1 MTNDTEKRQHD
12 ETLGWSYG
20 GQALIEGVLMRG
32 KYIAA
37 IAVRPPEE
45 AIVVKTEPL
54 SALYRGKISKVPF
67 LRGIPMLWDALGL
80 GMRALFYSAEVVG
93 QAEDPDF
100 SMEGGATFLTGG
112 LSILLGVGLFMV
124 LPSFVAGLIV
134 PSQALLFNVIE
145 GLIRLSLLIGYIA
158 AIGQMED
165 IRRVFAYHGA
175 EHKTINAYE
184 DGAALTVEGVRPY
197 PRQHARCGTAFLLI
211 VVLISV
217 LVFAPFG
224 RPALWL
230 RVLSR
235 LALIPVITGIAYEV
249 LRFTGKHEEHPLVQA
264 VIAPNLAL
272 QNLTTREPTDDML
285 EVAITALQSVLE
297 GEETARHSA
306 ERDSGPPVPAEAN
319 PG

>member
-1 MTNDTEKRQHD
+1 MTDERETRNQE

-37 IAVRPPEE
+37 IAVRPPDEE
-45 AIVVKTEPL
+45 IVVKIEPL
-54 SALYRGKISKVPF
+54 SALYRGKISKIPF

-100 SMEGGATFLTGG
+100 SMEGGTTFVTGAF
-112 LSILLGVGLFMV
+112 SILLGMGLFMV
-124 LPSFVAGLIV
+124 LPSFIAGLIV
-134 PSQALLFNVIE
+134 PEQALLFNVIE
-145 GLIRLSLLIGYIA
+145 GFIRLGLLIGYIA

-175 EHKTINAYE
+175 EHKTINAHE
-184 DGAALTVEGVRPY
+184 AGAPLTVDGIRPY

-224 RPALWL
+224 RPTLWV
-230 RVLSR
+230 RILSR

-249 LRFTGKHEEHPLVQA
+249 LRFTGKHEEHPLVRA

-272 QNLTTREPTDDML
+272 QNLTTREPTDDMI
-285 EVAITALQSVLE
+285 EVAIASLKAVLT
-297 GEETARHSA
+297 GEMQEQT
-306 ERDSGPPVPAEAN
+306 
-319 PG
+319 

>member
-1 MTNDTEKRQHD
+1 
-12 ETLGWSYG
+12 
-20 GQALIEGVLMRG
+20 MRG

-249 LRFTGKHEEHPLVQA
+249 LRFTGKHEGHPLVQA

-297 GEETARHSA
+297 GEETARRST
-306 ERDSGPPVPAEAN
+306 ERDAGPSVPAEAN